1 MCQGRNWYEKRGKNF
16 KLPEKFYQ
24 QALKSSNRKNKN
36 IGLSV
41 CDLETF
47 NELKHINF
55 KFYKLLSIAINNY
68 KLIEELKK
76 KKKMIYISTG
86 YKASYKKIRNC
97 LKKFKNYKKKILLH
111 TPMVDKYEKLKFKKI
126 LTLRKK
132 YKIDVGYSNHFY
144 DLDVLNTLSAYNP
157 KTIMLYIKPSRL
169 KNIKYPDDK
178 HAFYLDQL
186 STIKENYYNN
196 AKCHKF

>member
-1 MCQGRNWYEKRGKNF
+1 
-16 KLPEKFYQ
+16 
-24 QALKSSNRKNKN
+24 
-36 IGLSV
+36 
-41 CDLETF
+41 
-47 NELKHINF
+47 
-55 KFYKLLSIAINNY
+55 
-68 KLIEELKK
+68 
-76 KKKMIYISTG
+76 
-86 YKASYKKIRNC
+86 
-97 LKKFKNYKKKILLH
+97 
-111 TPMVDKYEKLKFKKI
+111 MVDKYEKLKFKKI